1 MRAAQG
7 EPALTNGHP
16 LWRHGGVPDHR
27 RAGGYARAR
36 AWRNHAVNETCGIVV
51 DMSTWAA
58 ILLGILIGV
67 VMAIL
72 F

>member
-1 MRAAQG
+1 VLA
-7 EPALTNGHP
+7 
-16 LWRHGGVPDHR
+16 
-27 RAGGYARAR
+27 
-36 AWRNHAVNETCGIVV
+36 AWRSHAENDNCGIMADV
-51 DMSTWAA
+51 STWAA

>member
-1 MRAAQG
+1 
-7 EPALTNGHP
+7 
-16 LWRHGGVPDHR
+16 
-27 RAGGYARAR
+27 
-36 AWRNHAVNETCGIVV
+36 VNEICGIVV